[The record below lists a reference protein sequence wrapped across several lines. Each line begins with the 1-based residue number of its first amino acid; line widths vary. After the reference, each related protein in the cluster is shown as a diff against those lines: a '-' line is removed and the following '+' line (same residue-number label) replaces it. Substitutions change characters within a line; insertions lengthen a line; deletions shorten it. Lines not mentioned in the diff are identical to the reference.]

1 MRRPLR
7 LATSF
12 FLLFAASTCAQ
23 HLSFGLKGGFPLTDS
38 LISDPGG
45 YTFNSARKYII
56 GGMVEIELPFGL
68 SVEGDVLFHPFNIKS
83 LTNPPPG
90 FSASTL
96 YDYKVFD
103 FPVVAKY
110 RITGG
115 LIRPYIEGGVTL
127 RGRPSTLAVPVAG
140 VTVGGGLEFKLAVV
154 RISPEVRYTR
164 FGQDSLIV
172 AGGNHIQAEQ
182 QNQAAVLLGISF

>member
-1 MRRPLR
+1 
-7 LATSF
+7 LATS
-12 FLLFAASTCAQ
+12 LLLVFAAAGFAQ
-23 HLSFGLKGGFPLTDS
+23 HISVGVKGGFPLTDS
-38 LISDPGG
+38 LITNPGG

-56 GGMVEIELPFGL
+56 GGMVELGLPLGL

-90 FSASTL
+90 FFASTL
-96 YDYKVFD
+96 YDFRVID

-115 LIRPYIEGGVTL
+115 LARPYIEGGLTF
-127 RGRPSTLAVPVAG
+127 RGRPSTLAVPRVG
-140 VTVGGGLEFKLAVV
+140 LTLGGGLEFKLPVV

-164 FGQDSLIV
+164 WGQDNLIV
-172 AGGNHIQAEQ
+172 AAGNHIQAEQ